1 MNYEGSFSICRCK
14 QKQNFKAYILRV
26 PLIFAYWSLQR
37 DQDFLTSLYLF
48 VVYKC
53 KLPDITFPTYF
64 TQSDSF
70 HCADTYYK
78 RDVTIFWKI

>member
-1 MNYEGSFSICRCK
+1 MRDLFQFAGVNKRRIF
-14 QKQNFKAYILRV
+14 QAYILRV
-26 PLIFAYWSLQR
+26 PLIFAYWSLQQE
-37 DQDFLTSLYLF
+37 QDFHTSRYLF

-78 RDVTIFWKI
+78 WDVTIFEDL